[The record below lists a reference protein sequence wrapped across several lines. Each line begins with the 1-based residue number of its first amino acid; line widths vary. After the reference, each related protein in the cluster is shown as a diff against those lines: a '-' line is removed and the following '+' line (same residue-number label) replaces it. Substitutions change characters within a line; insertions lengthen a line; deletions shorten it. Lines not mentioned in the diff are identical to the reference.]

1 MPVAYSPFNSQTTA
15 YPYLFALIRDN
26 KGVNTFADKTGTQ
39 YGLISRTFVVFPK
52 WKKGATYKVQFVNN
66 DKKYAEV
73 EVQANKSIK
82 EGAATGQA
90 MPTEPSKE
98 GYTFKEWN
106 TSKDGK
112 GEKFAA
118 DTIVKDNM
126 TVYAV
131 YSENKPKP
139 TKSEEPG
146 KEPTI
151 TTYTTSTEGS
161 TPTVVKPR
169 VAKTG
174 ESAGA
179 IGTFSLLSLLFAA
192 LKSKKLD

>member
-1 MPVAYSPFNSQTTA
+1 
-15 YPYLFALIRDN
+15 
-26 KGVNTFADKTGTQ
+26 
-39 YGLISRTFVVFPK
+39 
-52 WKKGATYKVQFVNN
+52 
-66 DKKYAEV
+66 
-73 EVQANKSIK
+73 
-82 EGAATGQA
+82 

-126 TVYAV
+126 TVYAI
-131 YSENKPKP
+131 YTENKPEQQPKP
-139 TKSEEPG
+139 TKTEEPG

-151 TTYTTSTEGS
+151 TTDTTSTEGS

>member
-1 MPVAYSPFNSQTTA
+1 MT
-15 YPYLFALIRDN
+15 
-26 KGVNTFADKTGTQ
+26 
-39 YGLISRTFVVFPK
+39 SRTFVVFPK
-52 WKKGATYKVQFVNN
+52 WKKGAIYKVQFVNN

-73 EVQANKSIK
+73 EVQANKS
-82 EGAATGQA
+82 AGQA
-90 MPTEPSKE
+90 MPTNPSKS

-126 TVYAV
+126 TVYAI
-131 YSENKPKP
+131 YSENKPEQQPKP

-151 TTYTTSTEGS
+151 MTGTTDTTSTEGS
-161 TPTVVKPR
+161 TPTTVKPR

-174 ESAGA
+174 ESGGA
-179 IGTFSLLSLLFAA
+179 IGTFSLLILLFAA

>member
-1 MPVAYSPFNSQTTA
+1 M
-15 YPYLFALIRDN
+15 
-26 KGVNTFADKTGTQ
+26 
-39 YGLISRTFVVFPK
+39 ISRTFVVFPK
-52 WKKGATYKVQFVNN
+52 WKKGTTYKVQFVNN

-126 TVYAV
+126 TVYAI
-131 YSENKPKP
+131 YTENKPEQQPKP

-151 TTYTTSTEGS
+151 TPSTTDTTSTEGS